1 MLPNCWLI
9 AFLII
14 LLTSI
19 IPTIMAEQQS
29 SSEQNEPMVGG
40 LTKQDPNSNDIQVI
54 IFEYWPIN

>member
-29 SSEQNEPMVGG
+29 SSEQHGPMVGG
-40 LTKQDPNSNDIQVI
+40 LTKQDPNSNDIQVK
-54 IFEYWPIN
+54 